1 MNILCAHPHIIK
13 KTIVIV
19 LKQSM
24 KQVKL
29 FIYLFFASVMVA
41 SCNKDEAVT
50 MHWDLTGCS
59 NPWDSQINLDTFTT
73 EGYHQ
78 GIYDYLSAENIR
90 VNYISSEFD
99 SSKVEL
105 CLACHC
111 KTGEIILINIA
122 KSDKRKL
129 KRLVNNNQFNLEIY

>member
-1 MNILCAHPHIIK
+1 
-13 KTIVIV
+13 
-19 LKQSM
+19 M

-29 FIYLFFASVMVA
+29 FLYLFIAGVLVA
-41 SCNKDEAVT
+41 ACNKDEAVT
-50 MHWDLTGCS
+50 MRWDLTGCS

-78 GIYDYLSAENIR
+78 GIYDYLSSENIQ

-99 SSKVEL
+99 SSKAEV

-111 KTGEIILINIA
+111 KTGEIILINIPKRD
-122 KSDKRKL
+122 KSKL
-129 KRLVNNNQFNLEIY
+129 KRLLNNNQFNLEIY

>member
-1 MNILCAHPHIIK
+1 
-13 KTIVIV
+13 
-19 LKQSM
+19 M

-29 FIYLFFASVMVA
+29 FIYLFIAGVMVA
-41 SCNKDEAVT
+41 ACNKDEAVT
-50 MHWDLTGCS
+50 MRWDLTGCS

-78 GIYDYLSAENIR
+78 GIYDYLSSENIA

-99 SSKVEL
+99 SSKAEV

-111 KTGEIILINIA
+111 KTGEIILVNI
-122 KSDKRKL
+122 L
-129 KRLVNNNQFNLEIY
+129 KRDKIKLIRLDGNNQFNLEFY

>member
-1 MNILCAHPHIIK
+1 
-13 KTIVIV
+13 
-19 LKQSM
+19 M

-29 FIYLFFASVMVA
+29 FIYLFISSVMVA
-41 SCNKDEAVT
+41 ACNKDEAVT
-50 MHWDLTGCS
+50 MRWDLTGCS

-78 GIYDYLSAENIR
+78 GIYDYLSLENIQ

-99 SSKVEL
+99 SSIVEV

-111 KTGEIILINIA
+111 KTGEIILINIP
-122 KSDKRKL
+122 KRDKRKL
-129 KRLVNNNQFNLEIY
+129 KRLEGNNQFNLEIY

>member
-1 MNILCAHPHIIK
+1 
-13 KTIVIV
+13 
-19 LKQSM
+19 M

-29 FIYLFFASVMVA
+29 FIYLLLAGIMVA
-41 SCNKDEAVT
+41 GCNKDEAVT
-50 MHWDLTGCS
+50 MRWDLTGCS

-73 EGYHQ
+73 EAYHQ
-78 GIYDYLSAENIR
+78 GIYDYLMAENIA

-99 SSKVEL
+99 SSKAEL

-129 KRLVNNNQFNLEIY
+129 KRLENNNKFNLEFY

>member
-1 MNILCAHPHIIK
+1 
-13 KTIVIV
+13 
-19 LKQSM
+19 M
-24 KQVKL
+24 KNVKI
-29 FIYLFFASVMVA
+29 FIYLFIASVTIA
-41 SCNKDEAVT
+41 ACNKDEAVT
-50 MHWDLTGCS
+50 MRWDLTGCS
-59 NPWDSQINLDTFTT
+59 NPWDSQITLDTFTT

-78 GIYDYLSAENIR
+78 GIYDYLSSENIQ

-129 KRLVNNNQFNLEIY
+129 KRMEENNQFNLEFY

>member
-1 MNILCAHPHIIK
+1 
-13 KTIVIV
+13 
-19 LKQSM
+19 M
-24 KQVKL
+24 KNVKI
-29 FIYLFFASVMVA
+29 FIYLFIASVTIA
-41 SCNKDEAVT
+41 GCNKDEAVT
-50 MHWDLTGCS
+50 MRWDLTGCS

-73 EGYHQ
+73 EAYHQ
-78 GIYDYLSAENIR
+78 GIHDYLRAESIE

-129 KRLVNNNQFNLEIY
+129 KRLENNNQFNLEFY

>member
-1 MNILCAHPHIIK
+1 
-13 KTIVIV
+13 
-19 LKQSM
+19 M
-24 KQVKL
+24 KNVKI
-29 FIYLFFASVMVA
+29 FIYLFIASVTIA
-41 SCNKDEAVT
+41 GCNKDEAVT
-50 MHWDLTGCS
+50 MRWDLTGCS

-73 EGYHQ
+73 EAYHQ
-78 GIYDYLSAENIR
+78 GIYDYLRAESIE

-129 KRLVNNNQFNLEIY
+129 KRLENNNQFNLEFY